1 MHDDDLL
8 RYSRQI
14 LLADVGTEGQQRL
27 LDARVLIIGAGGLG
41 SPVGMYLAAAGVGD
55 ITISD
60 FDTVDL
66 TNLQRQIAHTTQ
78 DIGCAKADSL
88 AKRMRAL
95 NPHVAIHPVNRSLEG
110 EALIE
115 AARRADLVLDCSDNF
130 TTRFTVNA
138 ACVKT
143 GTPLVSGAAIRME
156 GQVATFLNNG
166 EGPCYRCLYRE
177 EGDDEDTCSTTGV
190 LAPVVGVIGALQA
203 TEALKV
209 LMGLPSLDG
218 QLLIADL
225 KSMDWRKMKL
235 RKDPVCKVC
244 GTPPAQG

>member
-1 MHDDDLL
+1 MQDDDLL

-27 LDARVLIIGAGGLG
+27 LDAKVLIIGAGGLG

-55 ITISD
+55 ISISD

-78 DIGCAKADSL
+78 DIGCAKAESL
-88 AKRMRAL
+88 ATRMRGL
-95 NPHVAIHPVNRSLEG
+95 NPHVAIHPINHSLEG

-115 AARRADLVLDCSDNF
+115 ATRRADLVLDCSDNF

-156 GQVATFLNNG
+156 GQVATFLNDG
-166 EGPCYRCLYRE
+166 SGPCYRCLYRE
-177 EGDDEDTCSTTGV
+177 EGEDEDTCSTTGV
-190 LAPVVGVIGALQA
+190 LAPVVGVIGSLQA

-225 KSMDWRKMKL
+225 KTMDWRKMKL
-235 RKDPVCKVC
+235 RRDPSCAVC
-244 GTPPAQG
+244 AQAG

>member
-1 MHDDDLL
+1 MNDDDLL

-27 LDARVLIIGAGGLG
+27 LDAHVLIIGAGGLG

-78 DIGCAKADSL
+78 DIGCAKADSI
-88 AKRMRAL
+88 ATRMRAL

-115 AARRADLVLDCSDNF
+115 ATRRADLVLDCSDNF

-225 KSMDWRKMKL
+225 
-235 RKDPVCKVC
+235 
-244 GTPPAQG
+244 

>member
-27 LDARVLIIGAGGLG
+27 LDAHVLIIGAGGLG

-78 DIGCAKADSL
+78 DIGCAKADSI
-88 AKRMRAL
+88 ATRMRAL

-115 AARRADLVLDCSDNF
+115 ATRRADLVLDCSDNF

-235 RKDPVCKVC
+235 RRDPVCKVC
-244 GTPPAQG
+244 GSPPAQG